1 MLPTIHTTARY
12 AFSYA
17 LQFLFTPALFESH
30 KIEKAA
36 AVMHQLQK
44 PQNHVSVCFM
54 ELSLLLRFFASAG
67 KQVSLFYVSSYLV
80 HFKTINTLRS
90 LMRVQAADF

>member
-1 MLPTIHTTARY
+1 MHLVMHCN
-12 AFSYA
+12 FS
-17 LQFLFTPALFESH
+17 SH
-30 KIEKAA
+30 LLCLKAIEKIEKAA
-36 AVMHQLQK
+36 AVMHQFQK